1 MKSNLLHTY
10 SKVYRAALMLLCV
23 VSLFSCVKVDLCME
37 DNHTH
42 TGDVKIFYH
51 WPEDISEEQRPDS
64 MLALVNR
71 VINTHRIGYVT
82 DAETSI
88 GGRYRFGKV
97 YDDAMVETT
106 PADQQPLKVGAGE
119 YQVFAFNNDITDIHN
134 STGANGVVDY
144 RFDNLK
150 EFGDGEHIST
160 VSIRDLGI
168 AYVGRERTDPRLFL
182 YGKDWVDFNPYSK
195 YIATDIKPIYRAV
208 NEHNEATQE
217 YTFKVNVN
225 GESEVHLYPEKMTQD
240 ITFSFPIYTDEE
252 VVVDSIIAEISGIPH
267 KMLVY
272 TGALVVDTTYKM
284 LFKMDIDT
292 EHPEQVALKVKEESG
307 MADKSFTKL
316 ECEHTISVMGLI
328 ANSDSTSYTG
338 AGILQL
344 CLYVHTIDN
353 DGVKKTKCQYA
364 KINMFRTI
372 RDANLV
378 ITDDLGNAIQ
388 NPGTYGQ
395 LPRTNILRI
404 DGSYLIVMRDLILKT
419 SDDDNSVDSWVGDSD
434 GDGKVDDDHKLE
446 VEI

>member
-1 MKSNLLHTY
+1 MKSNLLRTY

-106 PADQQPLKVGAGE
+106 PADQQPLKAGAGE

-168 AYVGRERTDPRLFL
+168 AYVVAVAVLLVAIDDDAKHVEDG
-182 YGKDWVDFNPYSK
+182 
-195 YIATDIKPIYRAV
+195 IAVAV
-208 NEHNEATQE
+208 EATACH
-217 YTFKVNVN
+217 
-225 GESEVHLYPEKMTQD
+225 GEPATHLSLCP
-240 ITFSFPIYTDEE
+240 
-252 VVVDSIIAEISGIPH
+252 VLVDLLEGE
-267 KMLVY
+267 
-272 TGALVVDTTYKM
+272 AL
-284 LFKMDIDT
+284 
-292 EHPEQVALKVKEESG
+292 
-307 MADKSFTKL
+307 MA
-316 ECEHTISVMGLI
+316 V
-328 ANSDSTSYTG
+328 
-338 AGILQL
+338 
-344 CLYVHTIDN
+344 
-353 DGVKKTKCQYA
+353 DGVDEPDVFFEEGGGAHSRFFCLQ
-364 KINMFRTI
+364 I
-372 RDANLV
+372 
-378 ITDDLGNAIQ
+378 
-388 NPGTYGQ
+388 
-395 LPRTNILRI
+395 
-404 DGSYLIVMRDLILKT
+404 
-419 SDDDNSVDSWVGDSD
+419 
-434 GDGKVDDDHKLE
+434 
-446 VEI
+446 

>member
-1 MKSNLLHTY
+1 
-10 SKVYRAALMLLCV
+10 
-23 VSLFSCVKVDLCME
+23 
-37 DNHTH
+37 
-42 TGDVKIFYH
+42 
-51 WPEDISEEQRPDS
+51 
-64 MLALVNR
+64 
-71 VINTHRIGYVT
+71 
-82 DAETSI
+82 
-88 GGRYRFGKV
+88 
-97 YDDAMVETT
+97 
-106 PADQQPLKVGAGE
+106 
-119 YQVFAFNNDITDIHN
+119 
-134 STGANGVVDY
+134 
-144 RFDNLK
+144 
-150 EFGDGEHIST
+150 
-160 VSIRDLGI
+160 
-168 AYVGRERTDPRLFL
+168 
-182 YGKDWVDFNPYSK
+182 
-195 YIATDIKPIYRAV
+195 
-208 NEHNEATQE
+208 
-217 YTFKVNVN
+217 
-225 GESEVHLYPEKMTQD
+225 
-240 ITFSFPIYTDEE
+240 
-252 VVVDSIIAEISGIPH
+252 
-267 KMLVY
+267 
-272 TGALVVDTTYKM
+272 
-284 LFKMDIDT
+284 MDIDT